1 MPIWTLPKTWAARG
15 LQVGLPTTRY
25 VEQIAN
31 DLNTYVRDNT
41 NYLYGVTRY
50 ANTFPGVDRTGAT
63 DSTVGIQNALN
74 MIAAAGGGTLYFPA
88 GIYTISG
95 QLVIPVS
102 TTATS
107 QTSNPAR
114 TGFPN
119 VYLSAPI
126 RITGDHGNQM
136 PRGDIPTTGAILNFT
151 GSVQQQQPGFP
162 YGLAQIVAFG
172 QGVFEIDHV
181 QLRDSSSASNL
192 FIYTTNSVLKC
203 HDVLFVG
210 NTAFTAQTDAVAFG
224 SCYSGSGQNDPT
236 GDATGCFQGYGSFI
250 RDCGFIQI
258 CHLALLNNAA
268 NGIEISGCNLYNTC
282 GTPNTGDAPIVMQPV
297 TEPVGG
303 NTIRDNTL
311 EIGGNSSGTGA
322 YYYGIMCTSAGAVGN
337 LISGNGFWDF
347 TSACVADVFFNSSST
362 GNTYVLGCPGA
373 LAPMLDLSGHQNSM
387 LGGSYSLNAGWKT
400 TPTYSGSSTSATYA
414 AVSGCAVTANTG
426 TAALVIVTA
435 AMSSNA
441 ALNVAI
447 MSYGVDGDS
456 TQATLDARAVS
467 YGQEATQ
474 SPEPTSSMSAASIV
488 GGISPGSHTFQVYI
502 RSTRG
507 TSNGTTATFSNMTI
521 IVIPL
526 P

>member
-25 VEQIAN
+25 VEQIAD

-114 TGFPN
+114 TGFSN

-136 PRGDIPTTGAILNFT
+136 PRGDIPATGAILNFT

-181 QLRDSSSASNL
+181 QLRDSSSAPNL

-250 RDCGFIQI
+250 RDCGFIQMSL
-258 CHLALLNNAA
+258 LAVLQNAG
-268 NGIEISGCNLYNTC
+268 NGVEISGCNLYNTC
-282 GTPNTGDAPIVMQPV
+282 GSNGDWAAPIYLWPQ

-303 NTIRDNTL
+303 NVIRDNTL

-322 YYYGIMCTSAGAVGN
+322 YAYGIVCTGAGAVGN

-347 TSACVADVFFNSSST
+347 TSSCVADVYFNASCAA
-362 GNTYVLGCPGA
+362 NTYVIGRQGA
-373 LAPMLDLSGHQNSM
+373 LAAVSDLSTNANAIVGG
-387 LGGSYSLNAGWKT
+387 LGAVATASG
-400 TPTYSGSSTSATYA
+400 YSGSSTSATYA
-414 AVSGCAVTANTG
+414 SVSGCAVTTYTG
-426 TAALVIVTA
+426 TSALVTVTA

-441 ALNVAI
+441 ALNVAV
-447 MSYGVDGDS
+447 MSYGIDGTAPASDS
-456 TQATLDARAVS
+456 WAVS
-467 YGQEATQ
+467 YGQEVTQ
-474 SPEPTSSMSAASIV
+474 TPEPTSSMSVTSLQTDLT
-488 GGISPGSHTFQVYI
+488 PGSHTFQVYI

-507 TSNGTTATFSNMTI
+507 TAFGTTATFSNMAI